1 MDQTVT
7 KKVIVPD
14 LGGHAESRVIEVIVQ
29 QGEQVELDQG
39 LITLESEKAAMEVPS
54 PFSGQVTEILVK
66 PNDMVSPGDVIAIV
80 QAEMNHKGDDSV
92 AVEPELE
99 KVIEPQPDIMVEAN
113 CDRVHAGPFVRR
125 IAREMGLD
133 LSEIKGSGS
142 SQQITPKDI
151 EQYLRGQ
158 STQTQVQQYDLSA
171 YDQRDSIAVSSTG
184 VYASQH
190 LTQCWQSI
198 PMVTHHCQV
207 DITKLDDLRRKHQSA
222 CEEMGGKLTVLPIL
236 LKVIS
241 KLLDLHPVFNRL
253 FVAHD
258 SHAQIKT
265 HHIGIAVDTPNGLL
279 VPVLQNVNHKDIVA
293 ISKDILRLA
302 SLAKEGKL
310 STQQMQGGSTTISSL
325 GHLIDGYF
333 TPIINAPQASIFGV
347 TKATLVPKVLDKRIA
362 PRLML
367 PISLSYDH
375 RVINGADAAKL
386 LKDFQSIVDE
396 IAELNDSL
404 LMYN

>member
-7 KKVIVPD
+7 EKVIVPD

-29 QGEQVELDQG
+29 QGEQVCLDQG

-54 PFSGQVTEILVK
+54 PFDGQVKEILVK
-66 PNDMVSPGDVIAIV
+66 PNDMVSPGDVIAII
-80 QAEMNHKGDDSV
+80 QAEVKQKEVVQPTTEVS
-92 AVEPELE
+92 EE
-99 KVIEPQPDIMVEAN
+99 IETTQYPKQVVDTQQDQI
-113 CDRVHAGPFVRR
+113 HAGPFVRR
-125 IAREMGLD
+125 VAREMGLD
-133 LSEIKGSGS
+133 LGLIKGSGS
-142 SQQITPKDI
+142 SHQITPKDI
-151 EQYLRGQ
+151 KQYLRGQ
-158 STQTQVQQYDLSA
+158 KTHSQAQQYDLSA
-171 YDQRDSIAVSSTG
+171 YGKFEAITVSSTG
-184 VYASQH
+184 IYASKH

-222 CEEMGGKLTVLPIL
+222 CEEMGGKLTILPIL
-236 LKVIS
+236 LKVMS
-241 KLLDLHPVFNRL
+241 KLLDLHPAFNRI
-253 FVAHD
+253 FIEHD
-258 SHAQIKT
+258 SHAQLKT

-279 VPVLQNVNHKDIVA
+279 VPVTQDVNHKDIVA

-310 STQQMQGGSTTISSL
+310 SPQQMQGGSTTISSL

-333 TPIINAPQASIFGV
+333 TPIINAPQASIFGI
-347 TKATLVPKVLDKRIA
+347 TKASLVPKVLEKRII

-375 RVINGADAAKL
+375 RVINGADAARL
-386 LKDFQSIVDE
+386 LKDFQNIVDE